1 MSEAEA
7 AAGLAHEV
15 AEAVA
20 SSLEMRRVLGS
31 FASGVT
37 VVAGD
42 DDGGPVGFACQSF
55 AAVSLEPPLVLF
67 CPSRASR
74 SWPRIQRSGRFCVNV
89 LAEDQQDLCLR
100 FATPDVDKFEGIRWQ
115 PTAWGPALDGV
126 LARVMCEVDAV
137 HRAGDHDV
145 VIGRVQEL
153 VTLREAAPLVFF
165 RGAFGLDS

>member
-1 MSEAEA
+1 MRAD
-7 AAGLAHEV
+7 LADEV

-20 SSLEMRRVLGS
+20 SSLDMRRVLGS

-37 VVAGD
+37 VVAGQD
-42 DDGGPVGFACQSF
+42 VDGPIGFACQSF
-55 AAVSLEPPLVLF
+55 ASVSLDPPLVLF
-67 CPSRASR
+67 CPSRSSR
-74 SWPRIQRSGRFCVNV
+74 SWPRIQGSGRFCVNV

-100 FATPDVDKFEGIRWQ
+100 FATPEVDKFEGIGWR
-115 PTAWGPALDGV
+115 PSPWGPALDGV
-126 LARVMCEVDAV
+126 LARVMCEVEAV